1 MDEVSV
7 VSLILTPR
15 SLQPVTFF
23 PPLSSTIPPPSPL
36 QKVTGLRKNNSEVP
50 KSDKK
55 SVVLACRPSL
65 LR

>member
-23 PPLSSTIPPPSPL
+23 PPLSSTIPPSPL